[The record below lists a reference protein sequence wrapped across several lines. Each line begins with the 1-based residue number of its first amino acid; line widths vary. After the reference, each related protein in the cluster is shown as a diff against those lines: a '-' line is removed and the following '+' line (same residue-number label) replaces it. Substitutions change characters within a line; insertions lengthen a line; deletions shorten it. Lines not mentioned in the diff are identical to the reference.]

1 MTLLPTPD
9 SLPAHRDVPAADV
22 QRALVGAHRVVFLDD
37 DPTGTQTVRDLPVL
51 TSWSVDDIAWA
62 LAQPTAAFF
71 ILTNTRSLTPEAAA
85 HRDREIV
92 QACLTAAEKAGT
104 QLTFAS
110 RSDSTLRGH
119 FPLETDVISEVIA
132 DRGGTV
138 DGVLLAP
145 AYIDAGRLTIN
156 GVHML
161 RTATGLVPVADSE
174 FARDATFGYRSS
186 RLADWVAE
194 KSGGRIPRDNVIEIS
209 LDTIRGESS
218 AVLAA
223 RLSSARDGRIVV
235 VDAVTDDD
243 LRAVALAVMAVE
255 QAGSTFVYRIGP
267 SFVRARVGQQ
277 AMPPVDDESLAG
289 LVRSGGHGL
298 VVVGSHVGLTSR
310 QLSQL
315 AERRPFVGVELDVE
329 AVLDEKRAG
338 QHVREVAAAAAG
350 ALTESLVVV
359 STTRRLVTG
368 PDHTVSLDIS
378 RRVSTA
384 LSRAVGQIVATHRPS
399 FVVAKGGITSSDIA
413 TEALGIHRAW
423 VRGSVLPGI
432 VSLWEAAAGPAA
444 GLPYVVFPGNVGDDA
459 ALADVV
465 DRFEV
470 TA

>member
-1 MTLLPTPD
+1 
-9 SLPAHRDVPAADV
+9 
-22 QRALVGAHRVVFLDD
+22 
-37 DPTGTQTVRDLPVL
+37 
-51 TSWSVDDIAWA
+51 
-62 LAQPTAAFF
+62 
-71 ILTNTRSLTPEAAA
+71 
-85 HRDREIV
+85 
-92 QACLTAAEKAGT
+92 
-104 QLTFAS
+104 
-110 RSDSTLRGH
+110 
-119 FPLETDVISEVIA
+119 
-132 DRGGTV
+132 
-138 DGVLLAP
+138 
-145 AYIDAGRLTIN
+145 
-156 GVHML
+156 
-161 RTATGLVPVADSE
+161 
-174 FARDATFGYRSS
+174 
-186 RLADWVAE
+186 
-194 KSGGRIPRDNVIEIS
+194 VIEIS